1 MRGRGDQEPVGFFD
15 AALEN
20 NPEAAQRA
28 KEMLLSRFQ
37 GERE

>member
-15 AALEN
+15 AVLEN
-20 NPEAAQRA
+20 DQESAQRA